1 MRAGM
6 SGVRFPFRPGW
17 VNHLQWLMICLF
29 ENGLF
34 TLVANRTHLS
44 GHKIISIDYYIYYL
58 VSENQTAVGME
69 VSLNF
74 EVFPVIVALLYY
86 VIKL

>member
-1 MRAGM
+1 
-6 SGVRFPFRPGW
+6 
-17 VNHLQWLMICLF
+17 MICLF

-44 GHKIISIDYYIYYL
+44 RHKIICIDYYIYYL
-58 VSENQTAVGME
+58 VSENQIVVGME

-74 EVFPVIVALLYY
+74 EFALVIIIELSYML
-86 VIKL
+86 